1 MLTVAVTGNVAS
13 GKSEVA
19 RRFARYGATVLDS
32 DAIAREVTAPGTPA
46 LAEIVR
52 RWGPAVL
59 APDGTLDRAALRRI
73 VFADPTELLELE
85 RIVHPRVL
93 AEIEARLERARR
105 EGERIV
111 VCEVPLLFE
120 RGLQDRFDRVVLVEA
135 PERTRLQRLEN
146 RGVGRSEALRIMAFQ
161 LPPDAVRQRA
171 HYVVPNDGSLEELAE
186 RTDQVWEALV
196 HEALAKEAQPR

>member
-19 RRFARYGATVLDS
+19 RRFARYGATLLDS

-52 RWGPAVL
+52 RWGPTVL
-59 APDGTLDRAALRRI
+59 APDGTLDRSALRRI
-73 VFADPTELLELE
+73 VFADQTELLELE

-105 EGERIV
+105 AGERIV

-120 RGLQDRFDRVVLVEA
+120 RGLQDRFDRVVLVET
-135 PERTRLQRLEN
+135 PEHTRLQRLAN
-146 RGVGRSEALRIMAFQ
+146 RGIGRSEALRIMALQ

-171 HYVVPNDGSLEELAE
+171 HYVIANDGSLEELAE
-186 RTDQVWEALV
+186 RADRVWEALM
-196 HEALAKEAQPR
+196 HEALAKQAQLR

>member
-13 GKSEVA
+13 GKSEVT

-32 DAIAREVTAPGTPA
+32 DAIAREVTAPGTA
-46 LAEIVR
+46 GLAEIVR

-73 VFADPTELLELE
+73 VFADSAELLELE

-120 RGLQDRFDRVVLVEA
+120 RGLADRFDRVVLVEA
-135 PERTRLQRLEN
+135 PERTRLQRLAA
-146 RGVGRSEALRIMAFQ
+146 RGLSPSEAQRMMELQ

-171 HYVVPNDGSLEELAE
+171 HYVIVNDGNLEELAE
-186 RTDQVWEALV
+186 RADEVWHALV
-196 HEALAKEAQPR
+196 REELARNARPR

>member
-1 MLTVAVTGNVAS
+1 LLTVAVTGNVAS

>member
-1 MLTVAVTGNVAS
+1 M
-13 GKSEVA
+13 
-19 RRFARYGATVLDS
+19 
-32 DAIAREVTAPGTPA
+32 
-46 LAEIVR
+46 
-52 RWGPAVL
+52 L

-73 VFADPTELLELE
+73 VFSDQTELLELE

-105 EGERIV
+105 DGERIV

-135 PERTRLQRLEN
+135 PEHTRLQRLAHK
-146 RGVGRSEALRIMAFQ
+146 GIGRSEALRIMAFQ

-171 HYVVPNDGSLEELAE
+171 HYVIANDGSLEELAE
-186 RTDQVWEALV
+186 RADRVWEALM
-196 HEALAKEAQPR
+196 HEALAKQAQLR

>member
-13 GKSEVA
+13 GKSEVT

-32 DAIAREVTAPGTPA
+32 DAIAREVTAPGTA
-46 LAEIVR
+46 GLAEIVR
-52 RWGPAVL
+52 RWGPVVL

-73 VFADPTELLELE
+73 VFADSAELLELE

-120 RGLQDRFDRVVLVEA
+120 RGLADRFDRVVLVEA
-135 PERTRLQRLEN
+135 PERTRLQRLAA
-146 RGVGRSEALRIMAFQ
+146 RGLGPSEAQRMMELQ

-171 HYVVPNDGSLEELAE
+171 HYVIVNDGNLEELAE
-186 RTDQVWEALV
+186 RADEVWHALV
-196 HEALAKEAQPR
+196 REELARNARPR